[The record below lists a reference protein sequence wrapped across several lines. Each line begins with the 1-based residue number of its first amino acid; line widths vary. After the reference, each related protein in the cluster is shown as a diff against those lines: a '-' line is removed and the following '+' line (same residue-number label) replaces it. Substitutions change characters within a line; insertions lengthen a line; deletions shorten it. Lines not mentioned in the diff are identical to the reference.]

1 MITLTVTHSLYFSA
15 RLHLAVSRQSD
26 HLLRMRSRRL
36 IAGGLLLAASP
47 GLSVAQR
54 LVGKRR
60 PDTSLIRYG
69 LAALGLMGA
78 TLQAAAPA
86 AAQQADKS
94 AYPFFQPTRATLLRE
109 LATDRPDATES
120 PFTFPAGH
128 GQFFAGIS
136 RRF

>member
-15 RLHLAVSRQSD
+15 RLHLAVFRPSD
-26 HLLRMRSRRL
+26 HLLRRRSRRL

-54 LVGKRR
+54 FVGKRR
-60 PDTSLIRYG
+60 SDTSLIRYG
-69 LAALGLMGA
+69 LAALGLIGA

-94 AYPFFQPTRATLLRE
+94 AYPFFQPTRATVLRE

-120 PFTFPAGH
+120 PFTFPAEH

>member
-1 MITLTVTHSLYFSA
+1 
-15 RLHLAVSRQSD
+15 
-26 HLLRMRSRRL
+26 L

-94 AYPFFQPTRATLLRE
+94 AYPFFQPTRATHSCGSWPL
-109 LATDRPDATES
+109 TDRMRPKVRSRSLRGMGSFLPGSPDVFDHL
-120 PFTFPAGH
+120 P
-128 GQFFAGIS
+128 
-136 RRF
+136 